1 MTPEGEVNDDVV
13 LPKWANSPQDFLLK
27 MRTALESDYVS
38 SHLNQ
43 WIDLVFGFKQTG
55 SNAIVAD
62 NLFYHMTYEENV
74 KMDRQMAP
82 QERLAVEVQ
91 ISEFGQT
98 PPTLFSE
105 MHPTKKTRIL
115 RISENRPGE
124 DKAVLASK
132 VKMLSE

>member
-1 MTPEGEVNDDVV
+1 
-13 LPKWANSPQDFLLK
+13 

-74 KMDRQMAP
+74 KMDRQMSP
-82 QERLAVEVQ
+82 Q
-91 ISEFGQT
+91 
-98 PPTLFSE
+98 
-105 MHPTKKTRIL
+105 
-115 RISENRPGE
+115 
-124 DKAVLASK
+124 
-132 VKMLSE
+132 